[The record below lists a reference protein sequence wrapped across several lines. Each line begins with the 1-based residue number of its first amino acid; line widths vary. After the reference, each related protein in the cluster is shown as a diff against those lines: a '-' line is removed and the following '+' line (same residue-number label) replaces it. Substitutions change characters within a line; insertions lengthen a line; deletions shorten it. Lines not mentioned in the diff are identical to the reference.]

1 MTVNHETEAGEV
13 SPEPTTE
20 SSGINIV
27 RGLTKMTEVKYNF
40 RKDELGNKR
49 PSVTALIPYVT
60 IDGLVEALG
69 DEKVQNYILEVVN
82 ATIYDAGKIQ
92 VNDEEKPVNTQEEFD
107 LSKLTLEF
115 LANQPAAERRGGGIS
130 KEIWEAWAAD
140 YLEVMP
146 AATGKKKE
154 NVGNAA
160 TLFIK
165 KFQPVKTDKPVLA
178 KLKEQ
183 LDIYTTATERLEEFQ
198 DCVTFLIN
206 KVESLINSD
215 SAKLLENL

>member
-1 MTVNHETEAGEV
+1 MTVNHEHEAVETVAGAHNIPVVRSNTVMTEA
-13 SPEPTTE
+13 
-20 SSGINIV
+20 
-27 RGLTKMTEVKYNF
+27 KYNF

-49 PSVTALIPYVT
+49 ASVTVALPYIT

-69 DEKVQNYILEVVN
+69 DEKVQSYILEIIN
-82 ATIYDAGKIQ
+82 TSIYDAGKVQ
-92 VNDEEKPVNTQEEFD
+92 VNDDEKPVNSQDELD

-130 KEIWEAWAAD
+130 KEVWEAWAAD

-146 AATGKKKE
+146 GATGKKKE

-160 TLFIK
+160 TLFLK

-206 KVESLINSD
+206 KVESLIASD